1 LGTICYVYIS
11 NISFQNLLSVKL
23 EIMNMQNAFQN
34 LNWLAIIVAA
44 ASAFILGGLWYS
56 PLMFA
61 KRWMKE
67 TGITEESTK
76 NTNMTKLFGLAFIL
90 SFVASFFLAMFIGA
104 NAGAAFGALAGF
116 MAGFGWVLTF
126 MGISYLFEAR
136 SLAHFLI
143 NSIYSVASMTIMG
156 FIIGIWQ

>member
-1 LGTICYVYIS
+1 
-11 NISFQNLLSVKL
+11 
-23 EIMNMQNAFQN
+23 MDMQNAFQN

-44 ASAFILGGLWYS
+44 VSAFILGGLWYS

-76 NTNMTKLFGLAFIL
+76 NTNMIKLFGLAFLL
-90 SFVASFFLAMFIGA
+90 SIIASFFLAMFIGPD
-104 NAGAAFGALAGF
+104 AGAAFGALAGF
-116 MAGFGWVLTF
+116 MAGLGWVFTF
-126 MGISYLFEAR
+126 MGIIYLFEAR
-136 SLAHFLI
+136 TLAHFLI
-143 NSIYSVASMTIMG
+143 NSIYSVVSLTIMG